1 MIISILVISRLFNS
15 KQIKSFKNERLMKNN
30 KNNKIDYKHKTI
42 ENILW
47 YCILLL
53 LLIFNVVPA
62 VLVASNCANNN
73 ILHLIVAFI
82 FSDIYIFNYA
92 IRKFIFR
99 DGYCNV

>member
-15 KQIKSFKNERLMKNN
+15 KQIKYFKNERLMKNN

-73 ILHLIVAFI
+73 ILNLIVAFI

>member
-15 KQIKSFKNERLMKNN
+15 KQIKSFKNERLMINN
-30 KNNKIDYKHKTI
+30 TNDKIDYKHKTI

-53 LLIFNVVPA
+53 LVLFNVVPA
-62 VLVASNCANNN
+62 VLIASNCANNN
-73 ILHLIVAFI
+73 ILHIIFAFL
-82 FSDIYIFNYA
+82 FSDVYVFNYS